1 VKSDLFL
8 PAFADRW
15 WTSEGPSLLEIRWP
29 VACYLAELKLKPV
42 FSFNR
47 EDGTLKDTKLNQRQ
61 HDSGSLDTLP
71 SGLAAR
77 VVSVRGSNAISR
89 RLMEMG
95 IVPGAPIRVVRTA
108 PFGDP
113 IQVCL
118 RNYHLA
124 LRRVEASAISV
135 LIGI

>member
-1 VKSDLFL
+1 L
-8 PAFADRW
+8 RN
-15 WTSEGPSLLEIRWP
+15 
-29 VACYLAELKLKPV
+29 KLQKP
-42 FSFNR
+42 
-47 EDGTLKDTKLNQRQ
+47 DHK
-61 HDSGSLDTLP
+61 HDYESGSLDELP
-71 SGLAAR
+71 SGLPAR
-77 VVSVRGSNAISR
+77 VVNVRGSNPISR

-124 LRRVEASAISV
+124 LRRTEARAISV
-135 LIGI
+135 LIGL